1 MFRLIDDDF
10 YEIIFLNIFLRL
22 FLILTYKKQKAETL
36 TYQKK
41 KHLQT
46 NKTPTLLI
54 FQFHFS
60 QFVQSQA

>member
-1 MFRLIDDDF
+1 MTIF
-10 YEIIFLNIFLRL
+10 YEILFLNIFLRN
-22 FLILTYKKQKAETL
+22 FLILTYKKQKEEAL

-41 KHLQT
+41 EALT
-46 NKTPTLLI
+46 NKKTPTLLI